1 MDLMKIVHVKAPV
14 DVELGLRTVDRCGG
28 SSAKRFP

>member
-14 DVELGLRTVDRCGG
+14 DVELGLGTVDRCGC